1 VTTNVH
7 KRRRVGVSERVEN
20 LRRLKTEDIDEVD
33 SAAETVSSREVDDD
47 RSGERPSS
55 INLAP

>member
-1 VTTNVH
+1 
-7 KRRRVGVSERVEN
+7 VSERVEN

-47 RSGERPSS
+47 CSGERPSS